1 MKSTMIATRRAI
13 LTAGLGLSAML
24 AALAASGALSPAAAK
39 DKLVINSYGGAYEQ
53 IHRKLVI
60 EPFAKKYD
68 VDVQVI
74 TAYSADALAQL
85 RAQKASPQFDVIHF
99 SGGQEV
105 VAAREGLIAPIKADE
120 LTTAKE
126 LYPFALEGLSRGEG
140 PVHAVAAIGLLYN
153 KEKAKKPEKWADLWN
168 PAYKDHIVLT
178 DLSNSYGLLGFLM
191 MNKVKGGDLT
201 KVDPGFDAVKTLL
214 DSAVVVATSPEMQ
227 QNFAQND
234 AWVAPYAQ
242 DYAYTLRKAGLPIEF
257 VQGAEGTP
265 AVYLTANLVANRPNQ
280 DLAKKFIDFSLS
292 AEVQAGWAQELRY
305 SPTNKAT
312 KLDDALAKEVIYG
325 ADAVAGLIRF
335 DPIAVDAN
343 RAAWIERWKKLIA
356 K

>member
-1 MKSTMIATRRAI
+1 MFARVSQIA
-13 LTAGLGLSAML
+13 
-24 AALAASGALSPAAAK
+24 AALAVATALVTPAAAK

-60 EPFAKKYD
+60 EPFMKKYD

-105 VAAREGLIAPIKADE
+105 VAAREGLIAPVKAEE
-120 LTTAKE
+120 LPNAKD
-126 LYPFALEGLSRGEG
+126 LYPFATAGLSRGEG

-153 KEKAKKPEKWADLWN
+153 KDKAPKKPARWADLWD

-178 DLSNSYGLLGFLM
+178 DLSNSYGFLGFLM
-191 MNKVKGGDLT
+191 MNKVKGGDI
-201 KVDPGFDAVKTLL
+201 KNPEPGFSAVGGLL
-214 DSAVVVATSPEMQ
+214 DSAVVVSTSPEMQ

-234 AWVAPYAQ
+234 AWIAPYAQ

-280 DLAKKFIDFSLS
+280 DLAKKFIDYSLS
-292 AEVQAGWAQELRY
+292 AEVQEGWARELRY

-312 KLDDALAKEVIYG
+312 KLDDALAKEVVYG
-325 ADAVAGLIRF
+325 EQAVSGLMRF
-335 DPIAVDAN
+335 DPVEVDAA
-343 RAAWIERWKKLIA
+343 RASLVERWKKLIA
-356 K
+356 R

>member
-1 MKSTMIATRRAI
+1 MFANLTRVTAAI
-13 LTAGLGLSAML
+13 IL
-24 AALAASGALSPAAAK
+24 AAAFTAPAMAK
-39 DKLVINSYGGAYEQ
+39 EKLVINSYGGAYEQ

-60 EPFAKKYD
+60 DPFMKKYD

-85 RAQKASPQFDVIHF
+85 RAQKAAPQYDVIHF

-105 VAAREGLIAPIKADE
+105 VAARENLVAPMKAEE
-120 LTTAKE
+120 LSNAAN
-126 LYPFALEGLSRGEG
+126 LYPFATERMSRGEG

-153 KEKAKKPEKWADLWN
+153 KDKAPKKPERWADLWD
-168 PAYKDHIVLT
+168 PAYKDHVVLT

-191 MNKVKGGDLT
+191 MNKVKGGDVS
-201 KVDPGFDAVKTLL
+201 KPEPGFNAVKDLL
-214 DSAVVVATSPEMQ
+214 GSAVIVSTSPEMQ

-280 DLAKKFIDFSLS
+280 DLAKKFIDFSL
-292 AEVQAGWAQELRY
+292 APEVQEGWARELRY
-305 SPTNKAT
+305 SPTNKQT
-312 KLDDALAKEVIYG
+312 KLDDALAKEVVYG
-325 ADAVAGLIRF
+325 EKSVSGLMRF
-335 DPIAVDAN
+335 DPTEVDAS
-343 RAAWIERWKKLIA
+343 RASLVEQWKKLIA
-356 K
+356 R

>member
-1 MKSTMIATRRAI
+1 
-13 LTAGLGLSAML
+13 ML
-24 AALAASGALSPAAAK
+24 ARVSQITATLLLAGVLAAPALAK

-60 EPFAKKYD
+60 EPFMKQYD

-99 SGGQEV
+99 SGGQEI
-105 VAAREGLIAPIKADE
+105 VAARDGLISPIKASE
-120 LTTAKE
+120 LSNAKD
-126 LYPFALEGLSRGEG
+126 LYPFAVEGLSRGEG

-153 KEKAKKPEKWADLWN
+153 KDKAPKKPALWADLWD
-168 PAYKDHIVLT
+168 PAYKDHVVLT

-191 MNKVKGGDLT
+191 LNKVKGGDI
-201 KVDPGFDAVKTLL
+201 KNPEPGFTAVKALL
-214 DSAVVVATSPEMQ
+214 DSAVVVSTSPELQ

-257 VQGAEGTP
+257 VQGQEGTP
-265 AVYLTANLVANRPNQ
+265 GVYLTANLVANRPNQ

-292 AEVQAGWAQELRY
+292 PAVQAGWANELRY
-305 SPTNKAT
+305 SPTNKAA

-325 ADAVAGLIRF
+325 EQAVAGLMRF
-335 DPIAVDAN
+335 DPVEVDAA
-343 RAAWIERWKKLIA
+343 RASLVERWKKLIA
-356 K
+356 R

>member
-1 MKSTMIATRRAI
+1 MSTIIATRRVV
-13 LTAGLGLSAML
+13 LSAGFGLTVAL
-24 AALAASGALSPAAAK
+24 AALTASGATSPAAARE
-39 DKLVINSYGGAYEQ
+39 KLVINSYGGAYEQ

-60 EPFAKKYD
+60 EPFSKKYD

-85 RAQKASPQFDVIHF
+85 RAQKAAPQFDVIHF

-105 VAAREGLIAPIKADE
+105 VAAREGLIAPIKLNE
-120 LTTAKE
+120 LSNGKD
-126 LYPFALEGLSRGEG
+126 LYPFAVEGLSRGEG

-168 PAYKDHIVLT
+168 AQYKDHVVLT

-191 MNKVKGGDLT
+191 MNKVKGGDIT
-201 KVDPGFDAVKTLL
+201 NADPGFNAVKTLL

-234 AWVAPYAQ
+234 AWIAPYAQ

-292 AEVQAGWAQELRY
+292 PEVQAGWAQELRY

-312 KLDDALAKEVIYG
+312 KLDETVAKEVIYG
-325 ADAVAGLIRF
+325 PDAVAGLIRF
-335 DPIAVDAN
+335 DPVAVDAN
-343 RAAWIERWKKLIA
+343 RAALVERWKKLIA

>member
-1 MKSTMIATRRAI
+1 MFAKVSRTT
-13 LTAGLGLSAML
+13 
-24 AALAASGALSPAAAK
+24 AALALAAAFITPAAAK

-60 EPFAKKYD
+60 EPFMKKYD

-85 RAQKASPQFDVIHF
+85 RAQKAAPQYDVIHF

-105 VAAREGLIAPIKADE
+105 VAAREGLISPIKAEE
-120 LTTAKE
+120 LPNAKD
-126 LYPFALEGLSRGEG
+126 LYPFAVEGLARGEG

-153 KEKAKKPEKWADLWN
+153 KDTAPKKPTRWADLWDS
-168 PAYKDHIVLT
+168 AYKDHVVLT

-191 MNKVKGGDLT
+191 MNKVKGGDI
-201 KVDPGFDAVKTLL
+201 KNPDPGFNAVKELL
-214 DSAVVVATSPEMQ
+214 GSAVIVSTSPELQ

-234 AWVAPYAQ
+234 AWIAPYAQ

-280 DLAKKFIDFSLS
+280 DLAKKFIDFSIS
-292 AEVQAGWAQELRY
+292 PEVQEGWARELRY
-305 SPTNKAT
+305 SPTNKAA
-312 KLDDALAKEVIYG
+312 KLDDALAKEVVYG
-325 ADAVAGLIRF
+325 DQAVAGLMRF
-335 DPIAVDAN
+335 DPVEVDAA
-343 RAAWIERWKKLIA
+343 RASLVERWKKLIA
-356 K
+356 R